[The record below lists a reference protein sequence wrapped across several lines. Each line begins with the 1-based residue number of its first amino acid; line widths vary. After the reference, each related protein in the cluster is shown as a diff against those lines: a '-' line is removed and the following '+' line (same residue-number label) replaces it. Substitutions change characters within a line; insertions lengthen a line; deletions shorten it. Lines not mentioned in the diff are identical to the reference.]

1 MMAVPPL
8 YHWYVPV
15 PLAVSV
21 VLPPVQKE
29 VAPVMVGVV
38 GIGLTVTVVVA
49 LWGDAQPVV
58 LVTDTV

>member
-1 MMAVPPL
+1 M

-29 VAPVMVGVV
+29 VAPVMVGAV
-38 GIGLTVTVVVA
+38 GIGLMVTVVVA
-49 LWGDAQPVV
+49 L
-58 LVTDTV
+58 

>member
-1 MMAVPPL
+1 L
-8 YHWYVPV
+8 PV

-29 VAPVMVGVV
+29 VVPVMDGVV

-49 LWGDAQPVV
+49 LCVEAQPLA
-58 LVTDTV
+58 LVADTV

>member
-1 MMAVPPL
+1 MAVPPW
-8 YHWYVPV
+8 YHWNVPV

-29 VAPVMVGVV
+29 VAPVIAGAE

-49 LWGDAQPVV
+49 LWAEVQPLA
-58 LVTDTV
+58 LVTVTV